1 MGQMSGGSGSMGGSG
16 SGSGSGAGSSSGS
29 GSGAG
34 SASNTTV
41 DGVTPIP
48 TQTLGSAD
56 WQHMKI
62 MAQARTAVP
71 FVVDDGTSEKLVKP
85 SQRTSFHLMVMLSD
99 DRTNYPIPY
108 ASVWATVRRGSK
120 LVFDE
125 RQWPMISEYM
135 GPHYG
140 NNVTLP
146 GPRDL
151 PAQPARQPAGVGAAH
166 RVRAHL
172 AQAPSGQLHVPLEP
186 ELVNRQPERPP
197 GTALTRRR
205 FIAGGTALVVGGGA
219 AAALAGCGSS
229 KSIRSRTPRSPRS
242 RSALQ
247 PAGLPEPT
255 VRLDRNALPGRR
267 RQPGRRRDTTG
278 C

>member
-1 MGQMSGGSGSMGGSG
+1 MVALRRRWIWRTRAPRFTVAVAALLALAGVLVSGCGTSSRTLSTTANAAAATNPAAPSTMGRMGGGSGAMSG
-16 SGSGSGAGSSSGS
+16 SGSRSSAAGK
-29 GSGAG
+29 A
-34 SASNTTV
+34 V

-48 TQTLGSAD
+48 TQTLGAAD

-108 ASVWATVRRGSK
+108 ASVWATIRRGSK
-120 LVFDE
+120 IVFDE

-146 GPRDL
+146 GPGTYRL
-151 PAQPARQPAGVGAAH
+151 SLLVSPPVSARHIEYAHIWLKPH
-166 RVRAHL
+166 RVNFTFRWK
-172 AQAPSGQLHVPLEP
+172 PS
-186 ELVNRQPERPP
+186 
-197 GTALTRRR
+197 
-205 FIAGGTALVVGGGA
+205 
-219 AAALAGCGSS
+219 S
-229 KSIRSRTPRSPRS
+229 
-242 RSALQ
+242 
-247 PAGLPEPT
+247 
-255 VRLDRNALPGRR
+255 
-267 RQPGRRRDTTG
+267 
-278 C
+278 

>member
-1 MGQMSGGSGSMGGSG
+1 MVDSRRRWIWRTRAPRFTLAVAALLALAGILLSACGTSSRTLSTTAHAAAATNPAAPSAMGQMSGGAGSMSG
-16 SGSGSGAGSSSGS
+16 SGSGSGAAGASGS
-29 GSGAG
+29 A
-34 SASNTTV
+34 V
-41 DGVTPIP
+41 DGVRPIP

-85 SQRTSFHLMVMLSD
+85 SQRTSFHLMVMLTD

-108 ASVWATVRRGSK
+108 ASVWATIRRGSK

-146 GPRDL
+146 GPGTYQL
-151 PAQPARQPAGVGAAH
+151 SLLVSPPVSARHIEYAHIWQKPH
-166 RVRAHL
+166 RVNFTFHWN
-172 AQAPSGQLHVPLEP
+172 PS
-186 ELVNRQPERPP
+186 
-197 GTALTRRR
+197 
-205 FIAGGTALVVGGGA
+205 
-219 AAALAGCGSS
+219 S
-229 KSIRSRTPRSPRS
+229 
-242 RSALQ
+242 
-247 PAGLPEPT
+247 
-255 VRLDRNALPGRR
+255 
-267 RQPGRRRDTTG
+267 
-278 C
+278 

>member
-1 MGQMSGGSGSMGGSG
+1 MAALVRRRIWRTRGPRFTLVITALAVLAGVALCGCGTTSRTLSTTAAAGAATNPAAPTTMGQMSGGAGSM
-16 SGSGSGAGSSSGS
+16 SGSGA
-29 GSGAG
+29 
-34 SASNTTV
+34 SAKPV
-41 DGVTPIP
+41 DGVKPIP

-108 ASVWATVRRGSK
+108 ATVWATVRQGSK
-120 LVFDE
+120 IVFDE

-146 GPRDL
+146 GPGTYQL
-151 PAQPARQPAGVGAAH
+151 SLLVSPPVSARHIEYAHIWMKPH
-166 RVRAHL
+166 RVNFTFRWN
-172 AQAPSGQLHVPLEP
+172 PS
-186 ELVNRQPERPP
+186 
-197 GTALTRRR
+197 
-205 FIAGGTALVVGGGA
+205 
-219 AAALAGCGSS
+219 S
-229 KSIRSRTPRSPRS
+229 
-242 RSALQ
+242 
-247 PAGLPEPT
+247 
-255 VRLDRNALPGRR
+255 
-267 RQPGRRRDTTG
+267 
-278 C
+278 